1 MQIAPGLHSIRQ
13 DEGGHV
19 HAFLIDD
26 GTGFT
31 LIDTPK
37 PSETA
42 EDVYRFEV
50 KLAANGKAELPVME
64 ENVYDQA
71 TAVRARG
78 AITPMRSFSE
88 TSVCPNCWL

>member
-31 LIDTPK
+31 LIDTLYNSDASIVLEEFK
-37 PSETA
+37 QMG
-42 EDVYRFEV
+42 R
-50 KLAANGKAELPVME
+50 PVT
-64 ENVYDQA
+64 D
-71 TAVRARG
+71 
-78 AITPMRSFSE
+78 
-88 TSVCPNCWL
+88 L